1 MERKWRWRERW
12 MVGSI
17 CAIAYA
23 CWQYL
28 CWQVRVSTRSPA
40 QRDNSWEDTHHTQE
54 KKLNGTIKQICC
66 TNKCVIMFS
75 FSFLVLCEM
84 RYKINKHIFITRN
97 IFFFCQLSESLDLRQ
112 IATGHIIIRMH
123 EYQYNSWWWQKKI
136 GSITG
141 GKNVS
146 CCETRF
152 NFTAPMLCVHLFF
165 SCSIGNV
172 AGNFSLQMG
181 IFFCLRNL
189 YHIEQWIWIITM
201 DNAATGDGIQ
211 LALSLNLRTIFLEFC
226 EEYFW

>member
-66 TNKCVIMFS
+66 TNKCDIMFS
-75 FSFLVLCEM
+75 FSFLILCEM

-97 IFFFCQLSESLDLRQ
+97 IFFLS
-112 IATGHIIIRMH
+112 IIRVVGSST
-123 EYQYNSWWWQKKI
+123 NSNRTYYYTYAWISVQFMVVAKKDWKYY
-136 GSITG
+136 GRE
-141 GKNVS
+141 K
-146 CCETRF
+146 
-152 NFTAPMLCVHLFF
+152 CVLLW
-165 SCSIGNV
+165 N
-172 AGNFSLQMG
+172 
-181 IFFCLRNL
+181 
-189 YHIEQWIWIITM
+189 
-201 DNAATGDGIQ
+201 
-211 LALSLNLRTIFLEFC
+211 
-226 EEYFW
+226 